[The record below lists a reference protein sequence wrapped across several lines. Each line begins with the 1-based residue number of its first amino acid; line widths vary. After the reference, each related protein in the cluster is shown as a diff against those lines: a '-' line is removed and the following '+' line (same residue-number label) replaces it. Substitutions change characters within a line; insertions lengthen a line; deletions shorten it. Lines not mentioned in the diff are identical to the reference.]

1 MKIIKTYYLIDY
13 ENVGSEGFKGCEKLR
28 ETDIIHLFYTDNSRK
43 IDLDIIND
51 HGESK
56 LVTHKVPTG
65 NQSADMHL
73 GSYLGYLLGT
83 ECAAQEDTDEK
94 YTNEKYTNEKHT
106 NEEHTNQNH
115 IDRDYTTREKYKFV
129 IISKDTGFDH
139 IIQFWRDEK
148 KAEISRREKISGKQS
163 AQKIIDID
171 TSAKKSQQVRQQIA
185 STLHNAGMSKEVVN
199 YVSCLIEQNAG
210 EEKRKQEIHNAVV
223 SKYGNEKG
231 REIYRSIKNRI

>member
-83 ECAAQEDTDEK
+83 ECAALEDTD
-94 YTNEKYTNEKHT
+94 EKYTNEKHT

-148 KAEISRREKISGKQS
+148 RQKSPEGKKFPENS
-163 AQKIIDID
+163 P
-171 TSAKKSQQVRQQIA
+171 
-185 STLHNAGMSKEVVN
+185 H
-199 YVSCLIEQNAG
+199 
-210 EEKRKQEIHNAVV
+210 RKLLT
-223 SKYGNEKG
+223 
-231 REIYRSIKNRI
+231 

>member
-13 ENVGSEGFKGCEKLR
+13 ENVGSEGFKGCGKLR

-83 ECAAQEDTDEK
+83 ECAAQEDTD
-94 YTNEKYTNEKHT
+94 EKYTNEKHT

-171 TSAKKSQQVRQQIA
+171 TSAKKSQQVR
-185 STLHNAGMSKEVVN
+185 
-199 YVSCLIEQNAG
+199 
-210 EEKRKQEIHNAVV
+210 
-223 SKYGNEKG
+223 
-231 REIYRSIKNRI
+231 